1 MLPTSCVYFF
11 LVNACPVTEFAPS
24 TEQLYQ
30 MYVNINCQ
38 KRYGFHSDIK
48 LIKRELRVQLRVW
61 LLLVFINYI
70 RIFET
75 LVIGLKD
82 ELKRKLSHLKEEQD
96 ELNLQNCDK
105 MNKLE
110 TDLQKIKNQLSKV
123 VNESSGTVT
132 LSIYACMYLIVVGQ
146 TF

>member
-1 MLPTSCVYFF
+1 M
-11 LVNACPVTEFAPS
+11 
-24 TEQLYQ
+24 
-30 MYVNINCQ
+30 
-38 KRYGFHSDIK
+38 
-48 LIKRELRVQLRVW
+48 
-61 LLLVFINYI
+61 
-70 RIFET
+70 
-75 LVIGLKD
+75 
-82 ELKRKLSHLKEEQD
+82 KEEQD
-96 ELNLQNCDK
+96 ESNLQNCDK